1 MQRITTRLKGELILI
16 GVTILYAVTAWIIF
30 PYLRYYVNN
39 PDTISYLTIA
49 GKYATGDFAMA
60 VNGYWSPLI
69 SWMLAFVYI
78 WIGNEILAF
87 KILQLLIGWF
97 ALYHF
102 TRLTQSIIHS
112 RLLRYIIA
120 FSSVPFMLSYS
131 LLNLTPDLLF
141 LAVTLLYLRMVSE
154 REFFNYRH
162 FGLIA
167 GVLGVLLYFSKSFG
181 YAFFLAHFSV
191 LFFRNYFVTK
201 EYAFKKHLRA
211 NFLQAMIFFVLI
223 TSIWIYLISVK
234 YGHFTIS
241 ENVYFNLSNE
251 VAVGPEI
258 ENKLPIL
265 SGGLFKPANASA
277 VNAWEDPGTA
287 VKLTPLHPLSN
298 KSDMQQY
305 RQVISRNLQAIYF
318 FDIRQQIGSIFLILL
333 SIFILTRNRKK
344 FWTDDYFFSMMITM
358 LFIYG
363 GYSLILIHSRYI
375 WICTLLMLLIIA
387 WLLEELLA
395 GNKFQNIIIPVT
407 GFFVAVLAVKR
418 PVKEILF
425 TQDKPILFSNFIT
438 AITHPVQMIKHTYYT
453 DVEFFKKVNEMKKVV
468 GPGENIISLDEPTF
482 DRDCYTQAS
491 LLAYLSGAKYYGQLI
506 WAPGLDFAS
515 TDLTNINH
523 IVAFSTPNIFINS
536 PIWKNSFRK
545 EEIPLE
551 IYSKK

>member
-1 MQRITTRLKGELILI
+1 MQRITATIKGEIILLS
-16 GVTILYAVTAWIIF
+16 VTFLYAVIAWVVF

-49 GKYATGDFAMA
+49 GKYASGDFAMA

-87 KILQLLIGWF
+87 KILQLLIGGF

-112 RLLRYIIA
+112 SILRYIIA
-120 FSSVPFMLSYS
+120 FASIPFMVSYS

-141 LAVTLLYLRMVSE
+141 LSVILFYLRVVSE
-154 REFFNYRH
+154 REFFNFRH

-191 LFFRNYFVTK
+191 LFFRNYFATK
-201 EYAFKKHLRA
+201 EYAFKKHLRG
-211 NFLQAMIFFVLI
+211 NFILALIFFFLI
-223 TSIWIYLISVK
+223 SSIWIYLISVK

-241 ENVYFNLSNE
+241 ENVYFNLSKE
-251 VAVGPEI
+251 VAAGPEV

-265 SGGLFKPANASA
+265 SGGLYRPANASA
-277 VNAWEDPGTA
+277 VNAWENPGSA
-287 VKLTPLHPLSN
+287 VKVTPLHPFSS
-298 KSDMQQY
+298 KEDMQLY
-305 RQVISRNLQAIYF
+305 KQVIVRNIEAVYYF
-318 FDIRQQIGSIFLILL
+318 DFRNQIGSIFLILL
-333 SIFILTRNRKK
+333 SIFILTRKRKK
-344 FWTDDYFFSMMITM
+344 FLTDDYFFSMVITM

-363 GYSLILIHSRYI
+363 GYALVIVHSRYT
-375 WICTLLMLLIIA
+375 WICSLLMLLVIA
-387 WLLEELLA
+387 WLLEEMLS
-395 GNKFQNIIIPVT
+395 GRRFQKIIIPVT
-407 GFFVAVLAVKR
+407 GFFVAALAAKR

-425 TQDKPILFSNFIT
+425 TQDKAIHISNFVI
-438 AITHPVQMIKHTYYT
+438 AITNPVQMIKHTYYT
-453 DVEFFKKVNEMKKVV
+453 DGQFFRMMDEMKKVIR
-468 GPGENIISLDEPTF
+468 PGDNIISLDEPTAE
-482 DRDCYTQAS
+482 RDCYTQAS
-491 LLAYLSGAKYYGQLI
+491 LLAYISGAKYYGQLV

-515 TDLTNINH
+515 TDLTNIRH
-523 IVAFSTPNIFINS
+523 IVTFSTPNIFINS
-536 PIWKNSFRK
+536 PVWKPTFRH
-545 EEIPLE
+545 EDAPLE